1 MARQDRSAG
10 SNRHKLEPSSNS
22 KHRADT
28 KTGTS
33 PGVNIDRLS
42 PYVRLTARRGSKRT
56 ADGIGRSSP
65 VTARVSS
72 GASLILPKTED
83 RTPERVPTFAT
94 TFVDSVISLCRRSIA
109 SCNVMSEPVPRE
121 DMFLFLVPLCG
132 IAEAKYWAETMGVEY
147 KKSHTLISALLY
159 GSRDQFSQLPDA
171 RSNVSGHSG
180 GHAQG

>member
-1 MARQDRSAG
+1 SPFDRHDTTTIEKPACQRASLETIGQGRPVIRTLQVIVMARQDRSAG

-72 GASLILPKTED
+72 GASLILPKTD
-83 RTPERVPTFAT
+83 CF
-94 TFVDSVISLCRRSIA
+94 LQ
-109 SCNVMSEPVPRE
+109 CNVRTSSARRHVLIPR
-121 DMFLFLVPLCG
+121 
-132 IAEAKYWAETMGVEY
+132 
-147 KKSHTLISALLY
+147 STLRYRRGEVL
-159 GSRDQFSQLPDA
+159 GR
-171 RSNVSGHSG
+171 NNG
-180 GHAQG
+180 G